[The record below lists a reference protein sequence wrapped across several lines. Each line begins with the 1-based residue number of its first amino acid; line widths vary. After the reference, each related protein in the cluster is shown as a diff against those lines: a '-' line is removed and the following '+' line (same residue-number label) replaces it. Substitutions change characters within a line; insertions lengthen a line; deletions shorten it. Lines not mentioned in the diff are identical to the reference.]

1 MFGVLQNIFPTAVIM
16 AAVLVVLFTE
26 LLKKVVA
33 KIEIRLE
40 MNGKQIKIFDYTK
53 IWLAVFCAV
62 VISVALVLAGFL
74 EWKELFVY
82 TPAILGMAIFLYEAI
97 LKTLRKLQ
105 NGEN

>member
-82 TPAILGMAIFLYEAI
+82 TPAILGMAIFFYEAI